1 MHTFINVYKN
11 IKTSFFNSSENAQ
24 KNRVGLF
31 QIKNLLNDSKR
42 TGNEGQTSVL

>member
-24 KNRVGLF
+24 KKLGGPVSNKKSP
-31 QIKNLLNDSKR
+31 Q
-42 TGNEGQTSVL
+42 